1 MFGILAKVSFLMNAI
16 MIIWI
21 IICVILSL
29 IILVQKGK
37 GGGLAGAFGGAGT
50 GGGLL
55 GTKTGDFLTWVT
67 ISFVGLFFLLAI
79 VMGIFMN
86 AGDTT
91 PATEAVTIPQ
101 TQTPT
106 GGDTATPQGE
116 AAPVTPAE
124 TKETEQPTEPKIPA
138 GNTENADSDAETDAP
153 K

>member
-1 MFGILAKVSFLMNAI
+1 MSTV

-21 IICVILSL
+21 VICVILSL

-37 GGGLAGAFGGAGT
+37 GGGLSGAFGGAGT

-79 VMGIFMN
+79 VIGLFLN
-86 AGDTT
+86 ADDTT
-91 PATEAVTIPQ
+91 STTDPATVPQ

-106 GGDTATPQGE
+106 GGDTAIPQGE
-116 AAPVTPAE
+116 AAPVTPG
-124 TKETEQPTEPKIPA
+124 ETEGTDQPTEPAIPA
-138 GNTENADSDAETDAP
+138 GDTENTGSPAGTDTP
-153 K
+153 E